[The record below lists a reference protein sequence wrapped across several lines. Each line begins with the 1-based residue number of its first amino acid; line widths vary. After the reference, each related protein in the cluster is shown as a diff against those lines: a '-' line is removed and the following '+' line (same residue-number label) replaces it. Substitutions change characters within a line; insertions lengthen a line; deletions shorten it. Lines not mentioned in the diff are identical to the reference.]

1 MRRRRGFSLLELL
14 AAVVLLAIAAA
25 GALATW
31 SMSSRAAANK
41 RATEMAVYCGVH
53 ALERLKTQK
62 YMSLPETGQPAD
74 VASTPLVFWYDRNGQ
89 PAVSAQAQGY
99 RARGWISTWV
109 NRDGVTNTE
118 DLRAITV
125 QVTDNAGTR
134 EYDRI
139 VTLISFGGL

>member
-1 MRRRRGFSLLELL
+1 MRRHRGFSLLELL
-14 AAVVLLAIAAA
+14 AAVVLLSIAAA

-41 RATEMAVYCGVH
+41 RVTEMGVYCGVH

-62 YMSLPETGQPAD
+62 YMGLPETGQPAD
-74 VASTPLVFWYDRNGQ
+74 PNSTPLVYWYDRNGQ
-89 PAVSAQAQGY
+89 PAGSAQPQGY
-99 RARGWISTWV
+99 RARGWVSTWV
-109 NRDGVTNTE
+109 NRDSVTNTE

-125 QVTDNAGTR
+125 QVTDNSGAR

-139 VTLISFGGL
+139 LTLITFGGI